1 EQRMMSRIG
10 IVRCRV
16 LVSFITS
23 ATPGDADPPSK
34 STTIRYR
41 DWLSALWLLDP
52 LAAWQP
58 HSSSLRGLSKGPK
71 HHLADPALAARLMK
85 VGAASLLD
93 GEGRL
98 LPGGP
103 ATALGALF
111 KSLATLT
118 VRVCAQAV
126 EASTSHLRTD
136 RGEHEI
142 DLIVESHDGRTVGI
156 EIKLT
161 PTVNDKAVRHLHWL
175 AEQQGSRIADLAVIT
190 TGPHA
195 YRRHDGIA
203 VIPLGLLGP

>member
-1 EQRMMSRIG
+1 M
-10 IVRCRV
+10 
-16 LVSFITS
+16 
-23 ATPGDADPPSK
+23 
-34 STTIRYR
+34 
-41 DWLSALWLLDP
+41 
-52 LAAWQP
+52 
-58 HSSSLRGLSKGPK
+58 SKGPK

-93 GEGRL
+93 GGGGRL

-103 ATALGALF
+103 DTALGALF
-111 KSLATLT
+111 ESLATLT

-136 RGEHEI
+136 RDEHEI
-142 DLIVESHDGRTVGI
+142 DLIVESHNGRTVGI
-156 EIKLT
+156 EVKLT